1 MSLKISKELILAS
14 VEPPVEEQVTY
25 VTRLLTSARDK
36 LARRNA
42 ISVLANAD
50 IEHPAIATF
59 LDCSVDTVRYWLER
73 QVQTDDLNDLPRPGR
88 PFTYNLETRT
98 KLVAFYCQ
106 TQPLPGCGR
115 WTLRWAQRHLETS
128 QNTIDAAPTKS
139 TIQRILA
146 ENKLKPHRTRYF
158 LQITDPDFFP
168 KMEHLLSLFSNPPEN
183 LFFFD
188 ECPGIQLLKRFAP
201 ALQTDEM
208 KARLEEFEYI
218 RNGTMDVFAFLNNA
232 TGNVYTECHG
242 DHTGPTFF
250 EVFKRHVRSLHGTNK
265 LHYVMDNLST
275 HRSYDFCNVVA
286 KLCGCNCPPA
296 KEMNTLAK
304 RVEWLKSDQKNIV
317 IHFTPYHGSWLNAV
331 EIWFRILNRAVLD
344 ESFGSPEAFKAAFDS
359 FAEQWNTLLAHPF
372 QWNYDGQG
380 LHEKAVQRFTTMLRE
395 SKEPFDIRFLTKS
408 LKLMTNLLNDYFPNI
423 PDATWRQLSQSAILQ
438 RKTLEAL
445 IEKEEGPK
453 RKKIAQEALETFMQ
467 TLTRCMEIS
476 QKLVACPS

>member
-1 MSLKISKELILAS
+1 MLSPEKRTS
-14 VEPPVEEQVTY
+14 P
-25 VTRLLTSARDK
+25 VTRLSKSKPDK

-42 ISVLANAD
+42 ISVLANAG
-50 IEHPAIATF
+50 IENLAIANL
-59 LDCSVDTVRYWLER
+59 LDCSVDTVYYWRER
-73 QVQTDDLNDLPRPGR
+73 QIKAEDLNDLPRSGR
-88 PFTYNLETRT
+88 PLTYNLETRT
-98 KLVAFYCQ
+98 KVVAFYCQ

-115 WTLRWAQRHLETS
+115 WTLRWAQRYLETFH
-128 QNTIDAAPTKS
+128 NTIDAAPSKS

-146 ENKLKPHRTRYF
+146 NNRLKPHYTRYF

-168 KMEHLLSLFSNPPEN
+168 KMEHLLFLFSNPPEN

-188 ECPGIQLLKRFAP
+188 ECPGIQLLKRLAP
-201 ALQTDEM
+201 ALQTEEM
-208 KARLEEFEYI
+208 KVRLEEFEYV
-218 RNGTMDVFAFLNNA
+218 RNGTMDVFSFLNNA

-250 EVFKRHVRSLHGTNK
+250 EVFKRHVRSLHDTNK

-275 HRSYDFCNVVA
+275 HRSYDFCKVVA
-286 KLCGCNCPPA
+286 ELCGCNCPSA

-304 RVEWLKSDQKNIV
+304 RVEWLKSDQKRIV

-359 FAEQWNTLLAHPF
+359 FSVQWNSLLAHPF

-395 SKEPFDIRFLTKS
+395 SREPFEIRFLTKS
-408 LKLMTNLLNDYFPNI
+408 LKLMTNLLNDYFSKISN
-423 PDATWRQLSQSAILQ
+423 ATWYKLAQAAISQ

-445 IEKEEGPK
+445 IKNEQGPK
-453 RKKIAQEALETFMQ
+453 RKKNAREALEIFMP
-467 TLTRCMEIS
+467 TLNRCIETS
-476 QKLVACPS
+476 QKIAACPS